1 MQWLQTI
8 LDNSTTPVLTVCVLG
23 LLTAISPCPLATN
36 IAAVGY
42 IGKNMDTPRRAFL
55 CGLLYAAGRVLTY
68 GVLGAVLIAL
78 LRAGESVFHIQKLL
92 SGRGEIVV
100 GIVLILVGI
109 FMLFSERLHLRG
121 FGYNTG
127 TNGQRLATK
136 GAWGAFLLGILFALA
151 FCPTSAVF
159 YFGILIPLS
168 AHVAYGYVLPVVF
181 AVATALPV
189 LLVAWILAFSVSN
202 ISRFYHATATVQ
214 RWFNRIV
221 ALLFICIGLYYVVS
235 GVI

>member
-8 LDNSTTPVLTVCVLG
+8 LDNSTTPVLTACVLG

-42 IGKNMDTPRRAFL
+42 IGKHVDTPRRTFL
-55 CGLLYAAGRVLTY
+55 SGLLYAAGRVLAY

-78 LRAGESVFHIQKLL
+78 LRAGESVFLIQKLL

-100 GIVLILVGI
+100 GVVLILVGC
-109 FMLFSERLHLRG
+109 FMLLSERLPLRG
-121 FGYNTG
+121 FGYAG
-127 TNGQRLATK
+127 TNGQTLATK

-159 YFGILIPLS
+159 YFGMLIPMS
-168 AHVAYGYVLPVVF
+168 AHAAYGYLLPVVF

-202 ISRFYHATATVQ
+202 ISRFYQATAAVQ
-214 RWFNRIV
+214 RWLNRIV
-221 ALLFICIGLYYVVS
+221 ALLFIGIGIYYVAS
-235 GVI
+235 GII